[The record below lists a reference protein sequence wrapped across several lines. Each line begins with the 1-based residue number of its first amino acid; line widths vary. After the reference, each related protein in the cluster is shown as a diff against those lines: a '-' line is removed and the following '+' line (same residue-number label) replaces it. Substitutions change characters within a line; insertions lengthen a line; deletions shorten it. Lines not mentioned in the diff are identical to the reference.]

1 MDEEVLNQQIRKFL
15 KKVGINSQRE
25 IERAVHAAIAA
36 GTWPA
41 AAPVDVRMRL
51 SIPELGV
58 DLVISDRI
66 ALN

>member
-1 MDEEVLNQQIRKFL
+1 MDDEVLNRQVRKFL
-15 KKVGINSQRE
+15 KKVGISSQRE
-25 IERAVHAAIAA
+25 IEHAVRAAVAA

-41 AAPVDVRMRL
+41 DDPVKARMRL

-58 DLVISDRI
+58 DLVITDDI